1 MLLSIT
7 FSWILD
13 KCKDLEMHGIKS
25 TEKGMVMFTWGFDYA
40 DWSINFLA
48 LKAEECPLL
57 SGDVTPGKFYTW
69 H

>member
-1 MLLSIT
+1 MRGT
-7 FSWILD
+7 
-13 KCKDLEMHGIKS
+13 KS

-48 LKAEECPLL
+48 LKVVECSLL
-57 SGDVTPGKFYTW
+57 SVDVTPAKFYTW